1 MTTAAGL
8 SHALPRSDGRGTL
21 STMRRLLLGSLLLAL
36 VACKQEGGGGFRP
49 PSEPVS
55 VRGWILDVKG
65 AQRGETYEMELARR
79 SQLFLSS
86 SVWVENGDYASGG
99 IAENGAFVIL
109 DVPPGGPVIGFN
121 APGAETAKVVMQN
134 IPPLADVIIPDLI
147 LENGGATVLD
157 PKKIVVRLGGNV
169 AAPTPT
175 GKTATVAGYTVP
187 VTEVPMSQLIDR
199 RDYPQVPGFRPVAT
213 VK

>member
-1 MTTAAGL
+1 
-8 SHALPRSDGRGTL
+8 
-21 STMRRLLLGSLLLAL
+21 MRRLLIPIVLLAL
-36 VACKQEGGGGFRP
+36 AACGGSEEGRGSFRP

-65 AQRGETYEMELARR
+65 AQRAETIEMEIARR
-79 SQLFLSS
+79 TQLFMSS

-109 DVPPGGPVIGFN
+109 DVPPGGPIIGFN

-134 IPPLADVIIPDLI
+134 VPPLADVFIPDLI
-147 LENGGATVLD
+147 LQNGGATVLD
-157 PKKIVVRLGGNV
+157 PKKILVRLAGNV
-169 AAPTPT
+169 SKPTPT
-175 GKTATVAGYTVP
+175 GRTATVAGYTVP
-187 VTEVPMSQLIDR
+187 VMEVPMSQMIDR

-213 VK
+213 VR